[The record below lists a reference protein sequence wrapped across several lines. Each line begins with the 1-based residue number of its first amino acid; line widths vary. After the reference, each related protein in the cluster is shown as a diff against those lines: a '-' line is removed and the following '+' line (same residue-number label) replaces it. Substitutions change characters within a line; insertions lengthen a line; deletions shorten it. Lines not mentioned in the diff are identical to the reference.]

1 MAEQAKPIHEIFL
14 PRAHGVGHLV
24 RNYGIEGLQGFSAGE
39 ALTVD
44 LIPGSGDVGPTLRF
58 WRHGVIGSKHRQGV
72 IEFGNIQAMDPRNVL
87 FGPETLLKS
96 EQLGA
101 TSQTVNN
108 GGYRDIN
115 INLRDLFGKEDSS
128 EESTEKSAGT
138 SLKVSVES
146 EQDVEGF
153 AKFKES
159 VEAEAHAEVSES
171 SSRSQ
176 TSSHEE
182 EGGEDTSVPPGGCII
197 ALESRARADTSQ
209 VVTASGAF
217 THTVR
222 VGQYSHKVAPKHK
235 WGMVQW
241 DSWGQFVDVVK
252 GDAPDNWPWA
262 TKFKEHPPNHGDLWA
277 LADINSPLRYVVK
290 FEGKII
296 RKYSVQKCGS

>member
-1 MAEQAKPIHEIFL
+1 M
-14 PRAHGVGHLV
+14 
-24 RNYGIEGLQGFSAGE
+24 
-39 ALTVD
+39 
-44 LIPGSGDVGPTLRF
+44 
-58 WRHGVIGSKHRQGV
+58 IGSKHRQGV

-241 DSWGQFVDVVK
+241 DSWAQFVDVVK
-252 GDAPDNWPWA
+252 GEAPDNWPWA